1 MLKKATL
8 AALLVLGALAGVPR
22 ELEAQTRA
30 DSAAVLLDAARRFE
44 NEDRDP
50 VARALYDLILTRFGD
65 TPAAAALRA
74 RSATGTMPADNSGR
88 TELLVW
94 STGYGLS
101 LGVALPLALGAD
113 EPTVY
118 GLGLIAGAPA
128 GYLAARRY
136 LRDRS
141 ISEGQARAITFGG
154 SWGAW
159 QGFGLTQILTSD
171 DCTVYRDDFGN
182 EYCTGDNGPSG
193 EEVMSGMIL
202 GSLAGVATG
211 AYLARKPIDSGTA
224 TTVSFGGL
232 WGTAFGAGI
241 AGLADLEDEAAL
253 LSTVLAAGNAGLL
266 GAAIGQRSW
275 QLSRSRAR
283 LISIA
288 GVGGALVGA
297 GTTLLVQT
305 EDEKVAILLP
315 MLGATAG
322 LIAGAVWTRDEDAP
336 RMPGGGDDG
345 AETGALL
352 EWKNGRADM
361 GTPMLSAVR
370 RRDAQGNH
378 GLGVHVP
385 IFSARF

>member
-1 MLKKATL
+1 MLKNATL
-8 AALLVLGALAGVPR
+8 AGLMILGALAGAPR

-44 NEDRDP
+44 NEARDP
-50 VARALYDLILTRFGD
+50 VARALYDLILSRFGD
-65 TPAAAALRA
+65 TPAAAAIRA
-74 RSATGTMPADNSGR
+74 RSVTGNMPADNSGR

-101 LGVALPLALGAD
+101 LGMAVPVALGAD
-113 EPTVY
+113 EPSIY

-159 QGFGLTQILTSD
+159 QGFGLAQILLGG
-171 DCTVYRDDFGN
+171 DCHTVRDDFGN
-182 EYCTGDNGPSG
+182 EYCSGDTDASG
-193 EEVMSGMIL
+193 EEIMSGMIL

-211 AYLARKPIDSGTA
+211 AHLARKPIDSGTA

-241 AGLADLEDEAAL
+241 AGLADLDGDAAL
-253 LSTVLAAGNAGLL
+253 GTALAVGNAGLL
-266 GAAIGQRSW
+266 GAALGQRDW

-297 GTTLLVQT
+297 GTALLVQT
-305 EDEKVAILLP
+305 DDEKVAILLP

-322 LIAGAVWTRDEDAP
+322 LIAGAVWTRGEDAP
-336 RMPGGGDDG
+336 RMPGGGDDD
-345 AETGALL
+345 ADAGALL
-352 EWKNGRADM
+352 EWKNGDARM
-361 GTPMLSAVR
+361 GSPMLSAVR
-370 RRDAQGNH
+370 RRDSQGDYKV
-378 GLGVHVP
+378 GIHVP
-385 IFSARF
+385 LFSARF